1 MTFSEFIHI
10 IKTEYKLAKGFRLKS
25 IIVLF
30 RLANFYY
37 RGKTFARYLLL
48 PFVVFYKVYVEFIF
62 GVELPAITQVGIGLR
77 IFHGVGLVVH
87 RKVIIGENCILRHCV
102 TIGNKGEDAKA
113 DLVPTIGDNVEFGA
127 NTVVIGKISIGDN
140 VIIGA
145 GTVVTKDIPAN
156 SVVVAPSFR
165 IFDKRNK
172 T

>member
-1 MTFSEFIHI
+1 MMFSELIQI

-37 RGKTFARYLLL
+37 HGQTFARFLLI
-48 PFVVFYKVYVEFIF
+48 PFVIIYKIYVEFIY

-87 RKVIIGENCILRHCV
+87 KKVVIGTNCILRHCV
-102 TIGNKGEDAKA
+102 TIGNKGEDVKA
-113 DLVPTIGDNVEFGA
+113 ELVPTIGNNVEFGA
-127 NTVVIGKISIGDN
+127 NTVVIGNIHIGDN
-140 VIIGA
+140 VTIGA

-165 IFDKRNK
+165 LFDKK
-172 T
+172 